1 MQGRPSLEDFAKT
14 GNSFPRRPV
23 RAVVLALAH
32 TLAVLALTGRALGD
46 NLPTFNDQSLNSFV
60 KTYSQFID
68 SYVDAAKSGDAS
80 KLTTVQAK
88 EGEIQRQLM
97 QATQAAGKLEQDAN
111 KSFTDF
117 LARYKEKILPY
128 YRYSIAD
135 VNSFVTKY
143 AQFVDNYVAAV
154 KNGTASNLA
163 DSKAKEEKELQQQA
177 LQATSKLR
185 KGGEGR
191 LFQEDA
197 LFPEFLTTYTQK
209 IASYIALSYKYIDD
223 SINAFIEKYSKFV
236 GDYVTAIKAAQTGDT
251 SKLTDIQTRATE
263 LQTEAVS
270 TAKKLKDGETTIFQ
284 SFVAQEIAKIADASK

>member
-1 MQGRPSLEDFAKT
+1 MQGRLFLGDFAGT
-14 GNSFPRRPV
+14 GNSFPSRPV
-23 RAVVLALAH
+23 RTAVLV
-32 TLAVLALTGRALGD
+32 LAVLALTGRGLAD
-46 NLPTFNDQSLNSFV
+46 DLPTFNDQSLNSFV

-80 KLTTVQAK
+80 KLATVQAK

-97 QATQAAGKLEQDAN
+97 QATQAAGKLDQEAN

-128 YRYSIAD
+128 YRYSVAD

-154 KNGTASNLA
+154 KNDTASKST

-177 LQATSKLR
+177 LQAAGKLR
-185 KGGEGR
+185 KGVEGK
-191 LFQEDA
+191 LFQEEA

-209 IASYIALSYKYIDD
+209 VASYIALSYKYIDD

-236 GDYVTAIKAAQTGDT
+236 DDYVTAIKAAQTGDI
-251 SKLTDIQTRATE
+251 SKLSDIQTRAKE
-263 LQTEAVS
+263 LQAEAVPA
-270 TAKKLKDGETTIFQ
+270 AKKLKDGETTIFQ
-284 SFVAQEIAKIADASK
+284 SFIAQEIAKISDASK